1 MLQKFYRRADA
12 AGYLGMS
19 SYTFDRQARP
29 YLTDIS
35 IGKQGVAFDR
45 IELDAWADRHKA
57 ANGRPAQKDVYG

>member
-19 SYTFDRQARP
+19 TYTFDRQARP
-29 YLTDIS
+29 YLTDIP

-45 IELDAWADRHKA
+45 IEVDTWVDRHKA